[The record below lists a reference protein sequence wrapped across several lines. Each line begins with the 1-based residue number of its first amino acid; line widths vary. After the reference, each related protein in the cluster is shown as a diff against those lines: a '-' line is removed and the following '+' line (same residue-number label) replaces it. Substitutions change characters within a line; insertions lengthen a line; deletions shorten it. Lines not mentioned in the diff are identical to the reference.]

1 MEQQTRCSTG
11 RLAIAPVQS
20 RVGPS
25 QVDPGESCSPP
36 RNKSAAPWMEDVA
49 LEVWVDVEHSPILVR
64 LAGTLNHAT
73 ATNVIPVVKEL
84 MADGGRDFEFRT
96 PGLQVPDAGGTEA
109 LVELQRLVQ
118 HSGGRLTWDG
128 NGTLS
133 ELSVRDRS
141 LR

>member
-1 MEQQTRCSTG
+1 VEQQTMCSTG
-11 RLAIAPVQS
+11 GLAVAPVQG

-25 QVDPGESCSPP
+25 PVDLGESCSPP
-36 RNKSAAPWMEDVA
+36 RNKSVAPWMEDVA
-49 LEVWVDVEHSPILVR
+49 LEVWVDVEHRPIIVR

-84 MADGGRDFEFRT
+84 IADGGRDFELRT

-118 HSGGRLTWDG
+118 YSSGRFT
-128 NGTLS
+128 
-133 ELSVRDRS
+133 
-141 LR
+141 